1 MKLTLAEP
9 KYLKNSISIISELV
23 NEVIIKFD
31 KDKIELIAMDP
42 ANVALINF
50 KLLSS
55 AFTEYSVDEE
65 TEIGVSLDNLK
76 QILRRAKPSD
86 VLTLELKNNKL
97 KIDLE
102 GENKRTFH
110 LSLINLENQKQRIPD
125 LKFSG
130 SVEMSTS
137 LFDEAVEDMGV
148 VADSVTFTA
157 DPENFSVQANG
168 NLSNAVVQFSNDKSD
183 IKLDSNNIIKSKY
196 SLEYLRK
203 IIKGSSLRD
212 NVVISFG
219 NDYPLRADYKV
230 IDKLSLS
237 FILAPRVAND

>member
-1 MKLTLAEP
+1 
-9 KYLKNSISIISELV
+9 
-23 NEVIIKFD
+23 
-31 KDKIELIAMDP
+31 
-42 ANVALINF
+42 
-50 KLLSS
+50 
-55 AFTEYSVDEE
+55 
-65 TEIGVSLDNLK
+65 
-76 QILRRAKPSD
+76 
-86 VLTLELKNNKL
+86 
-97 KIDLE
+97 
-102 GENKRTFH
+102 
-110 LSLINLENQKQRIPD
+110 
-125 LKFSG
+125 
-130 SVEMSTS
+130 MSTS

-203 IIKGSSLRD
+203 IIKGSSLSD

>member
-203 IIKGSSLRD
+203 IIKGSSLSD